1 MLKYANM
8 NRKYILFISI
18 LVSFFSCKSME
29 QSFDDYKG
37 KIITIGYGGG
47 FTGEYKE
54 YSLLENGDMFLYN
67 TISKKRKYLG
77 KVEKNVVDQMFENS
91 KMLNLPKVKFNK
103 PGNMNKYIVFRINKV
118 ENKILWSNDKDINN
132 DLSTFYKV
140 FLNNVKKYK

>member
-1 MLKYANM
+1 MD
-8 NRKYILFISI
+8 RKYILFISI

-37 KIITIGYGGG
+37 KIITIGFGGG

-67 TISKKRKYLG
+67 TTSKKRTYLG
-77 KVEKNVVDQMFENS
+77 KVEKNVAEQMFENS
-91 KMLNLPKVKFNK
+91 KMLNLPKYRLNK
-103 PGNMNKYIVFRINKV
+103 PGNMNKYIKFRINQV
-118 ENKILWSNDKDINN
+118 ENKILWSKSEDINS
-132 DLSTFYKV
+132 DLNTFYKV